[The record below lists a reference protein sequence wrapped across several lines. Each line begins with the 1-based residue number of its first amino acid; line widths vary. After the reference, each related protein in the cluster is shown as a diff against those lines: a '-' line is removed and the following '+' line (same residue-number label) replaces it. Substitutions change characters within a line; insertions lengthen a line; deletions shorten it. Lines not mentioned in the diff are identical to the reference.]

1 MASTLAC
8 MDSSLISWGFSF
20 GNHCSLPPLETKGNS
35 FQKLGVSIV
44 WTSLHKQSTHSVTS
58 FAIYLILWF
67 AGNLK
72 HCWIFDCISQINH
85 LWSWMLAWGFGVETW
100 GLDIFYS
107 LRFFYLCRG
116 NSKGDVA
123 VVNVKSMAVYRRFGS
138 AHVAPVTALEF
149 SKQRR

>member
-1 MASTLAC
+1 
-8 MDSSLISWGFSF
+8 
-20 GNHCSLPPLETKGNS
+20 
-35 FQKLGVSIV
+35 
-44 WTSLHKQSTHSVTS
+44 
-58 FAIYLILWF
+58 
-67 AGNLK
+67 
-72 HCWIFDCISQINH
+72 
-85 LWSWMLAWGFGVETW
+85 MLAWGIGVETW

-149 SKQRR
+149 SKQRRALLSVGAESTARVNVIEKWEWKDWQLYSIVLLLILFSALLFWLFFESTMSDDFWQFPLGRSQPARPPPEAIWGNPKWENAAGKEL